1 MEQKK
6 FMDIKRIVQENEMH
20 KNKNTWAFEPGDHI
34 VIQIKIDGSNASVRY
49 DPETGK
55 LAAFSR
61 KQQIVRTK
69 DVDAT
74 SKFLDYVDTLDAEKF
89 QKYPDY
95 VFFGEWMTRHRV
107 PYPEKYLNI
116 WIMYDVYDLK
126 ADGYLPQKQVK
137 ALAAEVGVPYIHVLY
152 DGPFVDWDHCRSFMR
167 ITKYTDGDCEEGI
180 IVKADLDEKIMD
192 NLFFFRISASDCNE
206 HDTLFYLKSLDLD
219 RRMGYE
225 LGTIYECTHEN

>member
-137 ALAAEVGVPYIHVLY
+137 ALAAEEFRIYMCCMTDLSWTGITVGVSCGL
-152 DGPFVDWDHCRSFMR
+152 RS
-167 ITKYTDGDCEEGI
+167 I
-180 IVKADLDEKIMD
+180 
-192 NLFFFRISASDCNE
+192 
-206 HDTLFYLKSLDLD
+206 
-219 RRMGYE
+219 RMGTARKA
-225 LGTIYECTHEN
+225 LSSRICRN

>member
-1 MEQKK
+1 
-6 FMDIKRIVQENEMH
+6 MDIKRIVQENEMH

-95 VFFGEWMTRHRV
+95 VFFGEWMTRQRYYRF
-107 PYPEKYLNI
+107 P
-116 WIMYDVYDLK
+116 
-126 ADGYLPQKQVK
+126 
-137 ALAAEVGVPYIHVLY
+137 
-152 DGPFVDWDHCRSFMR
+152 
-167 ITKYTDGDCEEGI
+167 TK
-180 IVKADLDEKIMD
+180 VSLSPV
-192 NLFFFRISASDCNE
+192 R
-206 HDTLFYLKSLDLD
+206 HDKS
-219 RRMGYE
+219 
-225 LGTIYECTHEN
+225 EN